1 MKPLVFLR
9 RRDARPRLRNYL
21 SGESSHTCHVCSR
34 SSKLR
39 HLLGV
44 QMLLLLTGSVSYEG
58 LVSCTCWFN
67 VGIDLF
73 GGGWQLSSGG
83 PAYPLWRRLWKCLT
97 LVAFKGVESRVI
109 VVTSIAA

>member
-1 MKPLVFLR
+1 MKPLVFLW
-9 RRDARPRLRNYL
+9 RRDACPRLCNNL
-21 SGESSHTCHVCSR
+21 SRESSHTCNVCSR
-34 SSKLR
+34 SSELC

-58 LVSCTCWFN
+58 LVSSTCWFN

-73 GGGWQLSSGG
+73 DGGWQLSSGG

-97 LVAFKGVESRVI
+97 LAAFKGVESCVI
-109 VVTSIAA
+109 VVASIAA

>member
-1 MKPLVFLR
+1 MKSLVFLR
-9 RRDARPRLRNYL
+9 RRDACSRFCNYL
-21 SGESSHTCHVCSR
+21 SRESSHTCHVCSR
-34 SSKLR
+34 SSELR

-73 GGGWQLSSGG
+73 CGGWKLSAGA

-97 LVAFKGVESRVI
+97 LATFKGVESCVI
-109 VVTSIAA
+109 VVASIAA